1 MAWMI
6 LQNQEAFFIQLIIIF
21 KFFTY
26 VQKVQKS
33 LLFGSSFGSQIWIAR
48 WKVHQRVWKT
58 VFSWVMCQLLKLMIY
73 IENMYLL
80 VTDGVWGTS
89 D

>member
-1 MAWMI
+1 MI
-6 LQNQEAFFIQLIIIF
+6 LQNQEAFFIRLIIF

-48 WKVHQRVWKT
+48 
-58 VFSWVMCQLLKLMIY
+58 
-73 IENMYLL
+73 
-80 VTDGVWGTS
+80 
-89 D
+89 